1 MSDIKCIRCER
12 ALQNIQPN
20 IGFQPDDGLAFY
32 TNGHY
37 GSTFFDPMDGSYLE
51 IAVCDECVRS
61 LSERGFVHGPKGS
74 SRKDADVLS
83 DAEIAELLQGFVK
96 PEKNDDY

>member
-1 MSDIKCIRCER
+1 MTKAAPHEIKCVRCEK

-51 IAVCDECVRS
+51 IAVCDPCAKR
-61 LSERGFVHGPKGS
+61 LSERGFVFGPNGTPY
-74 SRKDADVLS
+74 RGAW
-83 DAEIAELLQGFVK
+83 
-96 PEKNDDY
+96 